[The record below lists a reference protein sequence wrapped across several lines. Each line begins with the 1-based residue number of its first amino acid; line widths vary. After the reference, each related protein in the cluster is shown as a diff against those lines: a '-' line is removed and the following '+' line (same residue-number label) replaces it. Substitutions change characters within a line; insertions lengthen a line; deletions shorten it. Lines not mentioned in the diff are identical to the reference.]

1 MTKLGADPDPF
12 LLHIY
17 AALAEKERALISRR
31 TKDALW
37 AAKARGIVI
46 GGLRDK
52 GRELQA
58 EAFERAE
65 ALRPVFAELT
75 SSTGAVCP
83 RPRAALGMR
92 ARLFGFGVG
101 WERCREA
108 LSCVACGSA
117 DDVQHHPLVS
127 GNEEDWNLIT
137 LCPRCYDKLLR
148 NGVSNPQPAD
158 AERPCSRRSTSAVA
172 GKERHD
178 AELAGDPALTQWP
191 LSSSLA
197 SCAGSGARGGD
208 KPKAESGCRPG
219 SRTSWRTIASAVRLI
234 SLSRRGSRNAGVEL
248 RGLTMKPP
256 PAASSNSF
264 RTNVPRRPC
273 SACAVA
279 RRS

>member
-1 MTKLGADPDPF
+1 MTELGADTDPF

-17 AALAEKERALISRR
+17 AARAEKKRALISRR
-31 TKDALW
+31 TKDALS

-65 ALRPVFAELT
+65 ALRPVFAELADM
-75 SSTGAVCP
+75 SANAMANELNRRGVST
-83 RPRAALGMR
+83 PRAALGMR

-148 NGVSNPQPAD
+148 NGVSNPSQRTRKA
-158 AERPCSRRSTSAVA
+158 CSRRSTSAVA

-178 AELAGDPALTQWP
+178 AELAGDPAL
-191 LSSSLA
+191 
-197 SCAGSGARGGD
+197 AGGRGRLLCFRGQVARRDHPPQHCRSGWYGFAWLCQRH
-208 KPKAESGCRPG
+208 PMA
-219 SRTSWRTIASAVRLI
+219 AVFLV
-234 SLSRRGSRNAGVEL
+234 GFL
-248 RGLTMKPP
+248 RGLLG
-256 PAASSNSF
+256 SG
-264 RTNVPRRPC
+264 R
-273 SACAVA
+273 
-279 RRS
+279 